1 MRSNCILFAV
11 ALYRRR
17 RRKGREGYIVIRRS
31 RWGAFPH
38 LLYAE
43 LRRHGHLRVVSYKPA
58 DPRERKVPPPL
69 FDGASAWGDLPDG

>member
-1 MRSNCILFAV
+1 MRSNCIFFAL
-11 ALYRRR
+11 ALYGRR
-17 RRKGREGYIVIRRS
+17 RRKGREGYVLIRRS

-43 LRRHGHLRVVSYKPA
+43 RRPTGGLRMVSYKPA

-69 FDGASAWGDLPDG
+69 FEGRSKWGDL